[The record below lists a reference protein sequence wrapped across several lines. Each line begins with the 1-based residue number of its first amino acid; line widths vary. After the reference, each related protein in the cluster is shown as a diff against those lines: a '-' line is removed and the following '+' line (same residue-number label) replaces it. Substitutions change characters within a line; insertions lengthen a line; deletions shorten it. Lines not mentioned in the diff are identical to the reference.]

1 MGILESSSSWIIAL
15 GKTLLN
21 SLWLGLLFLSVLK
34 AIFLILPQRFAAFRY
49 QAALLTLFLFFAL
62 SAGLFF
68 HLFTPGLE
76 ATVNLSES
84 LSQRDI
90 FSRFSG
96 GSTIGLIRFYHLI
109 GVIYISGMGIYL
121 SMTIV
126 GVGKIRSL
134 RQHAEPITGKW
145 YQRFIEIKGEI
156 GISRSLEFLK
166 SDGVD
171 SPFLTGLFKPAIIVP
186 AAMLS
191 QLSISEVE
199 SILWHELYHLKR
211 LDHLMNLIQ
220 RVVEILFFFNPAVW
234 EISKM
239 IRSERE
245 KSCDDLVLARHSKP
259 LDYAR
264 ALYLLSAQQQRPAY
278 LVTSASGVGRGE
290 LKNRIERILKPN
302 KMNTNFRD
310 KLNTLLLFSLGLV
323 IMLIVSGFSSGL
335 SISRYND
342 LPEEMETSTLPVLIT
357 QSQAD
362 TLTEKEK
369 QKIQIEVREA
379 LAEIDWEAIKE
390 EVEEARHTIMVD
402 IDWEEMKMKME
413 EVKHSIEV
421 EIDWDEV
428 KMEMDE
434 VKVKIDLMMEDL
446 DLDFDIDTDFDSDID
461 SDVDIEV
468 DVESE
473 PHSEEK

>member
-84 LSQRDI
+84 HSQRDI
-90 FSRFSG
+90 FNRFSG

-191 QLSISEVE
+191 QLSLSEVE
-199 SILWHELYHLKR
+199 SILWHEIYHLKR

-278 LVTSASGVGRGE
+278 LVTSASGAGRGE

-342 LPEEMETSTLPVLIT
+342 LPEEMETNTLPALFT
-357 QSQAD
+357 QSRAD